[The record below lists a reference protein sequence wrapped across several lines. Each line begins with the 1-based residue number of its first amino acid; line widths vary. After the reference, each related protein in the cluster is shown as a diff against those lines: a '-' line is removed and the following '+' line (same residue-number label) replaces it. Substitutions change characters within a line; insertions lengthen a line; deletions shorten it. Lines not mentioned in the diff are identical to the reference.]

1 MDWNRISGVWFLI
14 TILISIIVFVNGITL
29 NLLFF
34 IQILILIGIL
44 IDRLGNKTIA
54 ENIDKTQSS
63 IYDFWLRTR
72 DIKPDIRIRKTLLD
86 KL

>member
-1 MDWNRISGVWFLI
+1 MDWNRISWVWFLI

-29 NLLFF
+29 KLLFF

-44 IDRLGNKTIA
+44 IDKLGNKTIV
-54 ENIDKTQSS
+54 ENIDKTKSS

>member
-1 MDWNRISGVWFLI
+1 MNWNRLSWVWFLI
-14 TILISIIVFVNGITL
+14 TILISIIVFVNGITIE
-29 NLLFF
+29 LLFF

-44 IDRLGNKTIA
+44 IDKLGDRTMV
-54 ENIDKTQSS
+54 ENIDKTQSK

>member
-1 MDWNRISGVWFLI
+1 MDWNRISWVWFLI
-14 TILISIIVFVNGITL
+14 IILISVIVFVNGITL
-29 NLLFF
+29 KLLFF

-44 IDRLGNKTIA
+44 IDKLGNKTIA
-54 ENIDKTQSS
+54 ENIDKTKSS

>member
-1 MDWNRISGVWFLI
+1 MDWNRISWVWFLI

-44 IDRLGNKTIA
+44 IDRLGNKTVV

>member
-1 MDWNRISGVWFLI
+1 MDWNRISWVWFLI
-14 TILISIIVFVNGITL
+14 IILISVIVFVNGITL
-29 NLLFF
+29 KLLFF

-44 IDRLGNKTIA
+44 IDKLGDRTMVG
-54 ENIDKTQSS
+54 NIDKTQSR